1 MHVSFYGGSETIKQ
15 IMVCDICG
23 EEIPTYEK
31 EVLPG
36 VKRRFYK
43 TGKPKYIPYLYVLHI
58 HLCEKC
64 AAQID
69 LEALEWKLS
78 IMENCK

>member
-1 MHVSFYGGSETIKQ
+1 MYKHVMI
-15 IMVCDICG
+15 CDMCG

-31 EVLPG
+31 EDLLG
-36 VKRRFYK
+36 IKRKYHKIGR
-43 TGKPKYIPYLYVLHI
+43 PKYMPHLGDTLHI

-69 LEALEWKLS
+69 VAVLEWKMSVLQS
-78 IMENCK
+78 CK

>member
-1 MHVSFYGGSETIKQ
+1 MIKQ

-64 AAQID
+64 ATQID
-69 LEALEWKLS
+69 LEALEWKFS
-78 IMENCK
+78 IMENSK